1 MKDYYE
7 ILEVNKKAS
16 NDTIKKVFRMLIKKN
31 HPDLFEGKE
40 KIKAEEKVKELNEA
54 YEVLINKESREKY
67 NLELA
72 ENDKSNEEA
81 LAILMEEN
89 QYLKNVIQEKNRL
102 IKEYFDE
109 VEEEQENIQ
118 KIYSNISK
126 QDINNETMVEGYNL
140 YRRKEQI
147 NKIIY
152 VLLMILVGVIT
163 LSIVTDINVF
173 KIFIEVFKNMF

>member
-118 KIYSNISK
+118 KNYSNIYK
-126 QDINNETMVEGYNL
+126 QGINNETMVEGYNL

-152 VLLMILVGVIT
+152 VLLMILVGIIT